1 MIKIQRINT
10 SHEHYP
16 FVETLMQSAFPLQER
31 RNADLQREYTD
42 NKAHF
47 HTHIILEENVPIGL
61 LNIWDLENFHYIE
74 HFAIHEKFRNKGYG
88 QMVLKQIIKEIKGM
102 IVLEAEEPTDDITR
116 RRIGFYQR
124 QGFVLQDVPYQQPP
138 YRSGDEWF
146 PMKLMTLRKKDFLA
160 QYNRVKNAIYKEAYN
175 LCNTATESL

>member
-1 MIKIQRINT
+1 
-10 SHEHYP
+10 
-16 FVETLMQSAFPLQER
+16 
-31 RNADLQREYTD
+31 
-42 NKAHF
+42 
-47 HTHIILEENVPIGL
+47 
-61 LNIWDLENFHYIE
+61 
-74 HFAIHEKFRNKGYG
+74 
-88 QMVLKQIIKEIKGM
+88 M

-146 PMKLMTLRKKDFLA
+146 PMKLMTLREKDFLA